1 MKIKI
6 NFYLLEYA
14 LSTLLRQKRK
24 NIFIITV
31 FTLLTFILSSTFF
44 ITNSIK
50 YELNTTVD
58 SLPEIIIQ
66 NLKAGKS
73 YDIDTSVV
81 DTIIPIAGVEDVTPR
96 IWGYYFFKNAG
107 VNFTIIGI
115 DQFEKQYKS
124 SFDAIANNFK
134 IDDDSSMI
142 VGLGVQ
148 KILHD
153 NYYKEY
159 FNFIKPD
166 GSFKK
171 IKIAGVFKGETQLES
186 NDVIVLSKIAIREI
200 LDIDEYTATDIVVK
214 VKNKDEIL
222 TVVQK
227 IQELYPSFRIIT
239 NEDIKVSYQ
248 NIFDYKSGLFLAL
261 FIISL
266 FTFFMVIYDKTS
278 GLTSEEKKEIGILKA
293 LGWTVDDILKEKFY
307 ESFLISFIAYIC
319 GILLAF
325 IFVYI
330 FQAPLLRDVFVGYSD
345 LKTTFELPFVLD
357 LQTLALVFFLSVPIY
372 IAATIIPSWRIAT
385 LDADE
390 VIR

>member
-214 VKNKDEIL
+214 VKNKDEIP